1 MRSSSNAAGIACL
14 VLVCLYCILCI
25 HDEYEFESQQN
36 AIKRRIALARG
47 PPKGCG
53 EMPSASVL
61 SAFATLS
68 DRLERRIRGEH
79 IVHIEDEQACL
90 EYYEQLHAPESP
102 PISIIISTAF
112 VKIFTS
118 PLTIVMD
125 KLGLGAQRMLSHQS
139 YFTQILLL
147 LGFVVT
153 VVVVTVLLLKYAVAV
168 NNHNNNNSSF
178 ASFARPMEID
188 TGGASRRLIDY
199 DPTIDVQFMRRRQMQ
214 QQYVRIEEL

>member
-147 LGFVVT
+147 LGFVVI
-153 VVVVTVLLLKYAVAV
+153 VIVVTVLLLKYAVAV
-168 NNHNNNNSSF
+168 NHNNNDAVF
-178 ASFARPMEID
+178 VRPVEID
-188 TGGASRRLIDY
+188 TGANRRLIEY
-199 DPTIDVQFMRRRQMQ
+199 DPTIDLQFMRRRQMQ